1 MANPNGR
8 LKTPPRQDRSARA
21 LERILR
27 ATERLLK
34 KRHFEDIGITQILEE
49 SGVSASS
56 FYSRFRSKEDV
67 LPVLYAAYSE
77 AQKRESI
84 TRFDPA
90 RLRGLDLAERIQV
103 LTRDAVRNYRERRGL
118 LRTVALLA
126 RSRPQAVTKGALRER
141 SDQYDAACA
150 LLLECRGEIRHPKPA
165 LAARTGI
172 LMALATCRDKI
183 LFAEAPHPSSV
194 SLTDDELS
202 HEVARA
208 LFAYLTT
215 PPRF

>member
-1 MANPNGR
+1 M
-8 LKTPPRQDRSARA
+8 KA
-21 LERILR
+21 LERILL
-27 ATERLLK
+27 ATSRLLK
-34 KRHFEDIGITQILEE
+34 KRHFEDIGITQILKE

-56 FYSRFRSKEDV
+56 FYSRFRSKDDV
-67 LPVLYAAYSE
+67 LPLLYADYSE

-84 TRFDPA
+84 ARFDPA
-90 RLRGLDLAERIQV
+90 RLRGLDLAGRIQV
-103 LTRDAVRNYRERRGL
+103 LTTEAVRVYREQRGL

-126 RSRPQAVTKGALRER
+126 RSRPQAVSRGALRER
-141 SDQYDAACA
+141 SDQYEAASA
-150 LLLECRGEIRHPKPA
+150 LLLECRDEIRHPTPV
-165 LAARTGI
+165 LAVRTGI

-194 SLTDDELS
+194 DLTDDELS
-202 HEVARA
+202 REVARA